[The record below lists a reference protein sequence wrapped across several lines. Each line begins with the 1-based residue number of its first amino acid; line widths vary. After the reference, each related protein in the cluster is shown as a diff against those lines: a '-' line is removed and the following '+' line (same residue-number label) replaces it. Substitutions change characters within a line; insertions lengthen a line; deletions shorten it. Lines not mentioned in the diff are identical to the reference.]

1 MHQSKTP
8 VFRSWALVL
17 LIAIAG
23 ISCGGN
29 DPSLEGTYKGSLA
42 MEDGTKTVRL
52 ELMKDR
58 MARLTGLYDK
68 SVEGTWKEES
78 VGEGFD
84 KDGIFASFEFP
95 DYEIK
100 LKLKTINEGL
110 QLMNFS
116 ARRKGDPIH
125 RSVKL
130 RKTNPKF
137 RRIR

>member
-1 MHQSKTP
+1 MHQSNIS

-17 LIAIAG
+17 IVAVTG

-29 DPSLEGTYKGSLA
+29 DPSLEGTYEGRLA

-52 ELMKDR
+52 KLMKDR
-58 MARLTGLYDK
+58 VAQLTGMYDK

-100 LKLKTINEGL
+100 FKLLTVKNGF
-110 QLMNFS
+110 QLMAFS

-125 RSVKL
+125 RPVKL
-130 RKTNPKF
+130 RKTNPML

>member
-1 MHQSKTP
+1 MHNS
-8 VFRSWALVL
+8 VIRACRFCALVL
-17 LIAIAG
+17 LLALIG

-29 DPSLEGTYKGSLA
+29 DPSLEGVYKGSLA
-42 MEDGTKTVRL
+42 MEDGTKTIKL
-52 ELMKDR
+52 ELMEDKK
-58 MARLTGLYDK
+58 ARLTGLYDE
-68 SVEGTWKEES
+68 SAEGTWKEES

-95 DYEIK
+95 AYEIK
-100 LKLKTINEGL
+100 FKLLTVKNGF

-130 RKTNPKF
+130 RKTNPKL

>member
-8 VFRSWALVL
+8 VFRFWALVL

-29 DPSLEGTYKGSLA
+29 DPSLEGTYEGSLA

-52 ELMKDR
+52 KLMKDKVAQLSG
-58 MARLTGLYDK
+58 MYDK
-68 SVEGTWKEES
+68 SVEGTWKQEI

-100 LKLKTINEGL
+100 FKLLTVKNGF
-110 QLMNFS
+110 QLMAFS

-125 RSVKL
+125 RPVKL
-130 RKTNPKF
+130 RKTNPKL

>member
-1 MHQSKTP
+1 
-8 VFRSWALVL
+8 
-17 LIAIAG
+17 
-23 ISCGGN
+23 
-29 DPSLEGTYKGSLA
+29 

-52 ELMKDR
+52 KLMKDKVAQLSG
-58 MARLTGLYDK
+58 MYDK
-68 SVEGTWKEES
+68 SVEGTWKQEI

-100 LKLKTINEGL
+100 FKLLTVKNGF
-110 QLMNFS
+110 QLMAFS

-125 RSVKL
+125 RPVKL
-130 RKTNPKF
+130 RKTNPKL

>member
-1 MHQSKTP
+1 
-8 VFRSWALVL
+8 
-17 LIAIAG
+17 
-23 ISCGGN
+23 
-29 DPSLEGTYKGSLA
+29 

-52 ELMKDR
+52 KLMKDR
-58 MARLTGLYDK
+58 VAQLSGLYDK

-100 LKLKTINEGL
+100 LKLKTIKGGL
-110 QLMNFS
+110 QLMAFS

-125 RSVKL
+125 RPVKL

>member
-1 MHQSKTP
+1 MHQSNIP

-17 LIAIAG
+17 LIATAG

-29 DPSLEGTYKGSLA
+29 DPSLEGTYEGRLA

-52 ELMKDR
+52 KLMKDR
-58 MARLTGLYDK
+58 VAQLTGMYDK

-100 LKLKTINEGL
+100 FKLLTVKNGF
-110 QLMNFS
+110 QLMAFS
-116 ARRKGDPIH
+116 ARRKGDTIH
-125 RSVKL
+125 RPVKL
-130 RKTNPKF
+130 RKTNPML

>member
-1 MHQSKTP
+1 MHQSNIS

-17 LIAIAG
+17 IVAVTG

-29 DPSLEGTYKGSLA
+29 DPSLEGTYEGRLA

-52 ELMKDR
+52 KLMKDR
-58 MARLTGLYDK
+58 VAQLTGMYDK

-100 LKLKTINEGL
+100 FKLLTVKNGF
-110 QLMNFS
+110 QLMAFS
-116 ARRKGDPIH
+116 ARRKGDTIH
-125 RSVKL
+125 RPVKL
-130 RKTNPKF
+130 RKTNPML